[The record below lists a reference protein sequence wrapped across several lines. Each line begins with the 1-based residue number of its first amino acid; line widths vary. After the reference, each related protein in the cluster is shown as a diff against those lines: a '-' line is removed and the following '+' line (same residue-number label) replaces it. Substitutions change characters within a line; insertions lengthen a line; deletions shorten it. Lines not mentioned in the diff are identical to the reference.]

1 MIIDAHT
8 HTYPETIAKRAIEK
22 LEKNSGTKAHTN
34 GVQSGLMASM
44 KEAGISYSLL
54 LPVATSKKQVDTI
67 NEVAAETNAKA
78 LETGLLSFGGIH
90 PETENVSEV
99 LNRIK
104 ALGLKGIKIHPDYQ
118 GTFFNDIRYKR
129 IVEKATEL
137 GLYITVHAG
146 VDIGMPDPVHCTP
159 NHVLEVLKD
168 TESDHLILAPMGG
181 WRLWNEVKD
190 ALFKK
195 GTFLSG
201 GQQQRLCIA
210 RALALKPEVLLMDE
224 PTSALDPIATN
235 RIEEL
240 LLELKKEF
248 TIIIVTHNMSQAARI
263 SDYSMF
269 MYLGELIEYDK
280 TRIMFTNPRDKRTEE
295 YLTGQFG

>member
-168 TESDHLILAPMGG
+168 TESDFDTSFSGDYLQKEGVSGMLTKEAFVDLIHAMGSDRVLFG
-181 WRLWNEVKD
+181 TDSPWSGQKD
-190 ALFKK
+190 AVQWFMETDLTETEKK
-195 GTFLSG
+195 KILSDNF
-201 GQQQRLCIA
+201 I
-210 RALALKPEVLLMDE
+210 
-224 PTSALDPIATN
+224 
-235 RIEEL
+235 RI
-240 LLELKKEF
+240 
-248 TIIIVTHNMSQAARI
+248 IGI
-263 SDYSMF
+263 
-269 MYLGELIEYDK
+269 
-280 TRIMFTNPRDKRTEE
+280 
-295 YLTGQFG
+295 

>member
-168 TESDHLILAPMGG
+168 TESDHLILAHMGG
-181 WRLWNEVKD
+181 WRLWNEVKEKLMEKPLYFDTSFSGDYLQKEGVSGMLTKEAFVDLIHAMGSDRVLFGTDSPWSGQKD
-190 ALFKK
+190 AVQWFIETDLTETEKK
-195 GTFLSG
+195 KILSDNF
-201 GQQQRLCIA
+201 I
-210 RALALKPEVLLMDE
+210 
-224 PTSALDPIATN
+224 
-235 RIEEL
+235 RI
-240 LLELKKEF
+240 
-248 TIIIVTHNMSQAARI
+248 IGI
-263 SDYSMF
+263 
-269 MYLGELIEYDK
+269 
-280 TRIMFTNPRDKRTEE
+280 
-295 YLTGQFG
+295 

>member
-44 KEAGISYSLL
+44 KEAGIS
-54 LPVATSKKQVDTI
+54 VDIVEDGKT
-67 NEVAAETNAKA
+67 
-78 LETGLLSFGGIH
+78 F
-90 PETENVSEV
+90 ENVSEV

-168 TESDHLILAPMGG
+168 TESDHLILAHMGG
-181 WRLWNEVKD
+181 WRLWNEVKEKLMEKPLYFDTSFSGDYLQKEGVSGMLTKEAFVDLIHAMGSDRVLFGTDSPWSGQKD
-190 ALFKK
+190 AVQWFMETDLTETEKK
-195 GTFLSG
+195 KILSDNF
-201 GQQQRLCIA
+201 I
-210 RALALKPEVLLMDE
+210 
-224 PTSALDPIATN
+224 
-235 RIEEL
+235 RI
-240 LLELKKEF
+240 
-248 TIIIVTHNMSQAARI
+248 IGI
-263 SDYSMF
+263 
-269 MYLGELIEYDK
+269 
-280 TRIMFTNPRDKRTEE
+280 
-295 YLTGQFG
+295 

>member
-168 TESDHLILAPMGG
+168 TESDHLILAHMGG

-190 ALFKK
+190 KLKESAFA
-195 GTFLSG
+195 LSG

-210 RALALKPEVLLMDE
+210 RAMAVSPSVLLMDE
-224 PTSALDPIATN
+224 PASALDPISTAKV
-235 RIEEL
+235 EEL
-240 LLELKKEF
+240 IHELKNDY
-248 TIIIVTHNMSQAARI
+248 TIVIVTHNMQQASRI
-263 SDYSMF
+263 SDKTAFFYM
-269 MYLGELIEYDK
+269 GEMVEYDDTK
-280 TRIMFTNPRDKRTEE
+280 KIFTNPGKEATQN
-295 YLTGQFG
+295 YITGRFG

>member
-168 TESDHLILAPMGG
+168 TESDHLILAYGLRVNG
-181 WRLWNEVKD
+181 VKDKEFIRNRVEETLKGAALWNEVKEKLMEKPLYFDTSFSGDYLQKEGVSGMLTKEAFVDLIHAMGSDRVLFGTDSPWSGQKD
-190 ALFKK
+190 AVQWFMETDLTETEKK
-195 GTFLSG
+195 KILSDNF
-201 GQQQRLCIA
+201 I
-210 RALALKPEVLLMDE
+210 
-224 PTSALDPIATN
+224 
-235 RIEEL
+235 RI
-240 LLELKKEF
+240 
-248 TIIIVTHNMSQAARI
+248 IGI
-263 SDYSMF
+263 
-269 MYLGELIEYDK
+269 
-280 TRIMFTNPRDKRTEE
+280 
-295 YLTGQFG
+295 

>member
-90 PETENVSEV
+90 P
-99 LNRIK
+99 
-104 ALGLKGIKIHPDYQ
+104 DYQ

-168 TESDHLILAPMGG
+168 TESDHLILAHMGG
-181 WRLWNEVKD
+181 WRLWNEVKEKLMEKPLYFDTSFSGDYLQKEGVSGMLTKEAFVDLIHAMGSDRVLFGTDSPWSGQKD
-190 ALFKK
+190 AVQWFMETDLTETEKK
-195 GTFLSG
+195 KILSDNF
-201 GQQQRLCIA
+201 I
-210 RALALKPEVLLMDE
+210 
-224 PTSALDPIATN
+224 
-235 RIEEL
+235 RI
-240 LLELKKEF
+240 
-248 TIIIVTHNMSQAARI
+248 IGI
-263 SDYSMF
+263 
-269 MYLGELIEYDK
+269 
-280 TRIMFTNPRDKRTEE
+280 
-295 YLTGQFG
+295 